1 MKCDKCGFVSF
12 DHLAEC
18 RRCGA
23 NLEGTRERLG
33 FSPVKAE
40 VPFLLGAL
48 VKRGEPLAMS
58 PAGMVREP
66 EEPGPAIGFSPEA
79 DPTLEVEV
87 PPDKPLLPL
96 ATDPEENHPAPQ
108 ELIIELSEADLEA
121 LEGGRESPRPGSRGK
136 SS

>member
-48 VKRGEPLAMS
+48 VKGGESRDRLRP
-58 PAGMVREP
+58 GTDGKP

-96 ATDPEENHPAPQ
+96 ATDPEENHPAPE

-121 LEGGRESPRPGSRGK
+121 LEGGRESPRPGSRGR

>member
-12 DHLAEC
+12 DHLAQC

-23 NLEGTRERLG
+23 DLEATRERLG

-48 VKRGEPLAMS
+48 VKKGESLDFS
-58 PAGMVREP
+58 PAGMAHEP
-66 EEPGPAIGFSPEA
+66 EEPGPMTVSGPGAK
-79 DPTLEVEV
+79 PTLEVEV
-87 PPDKPLLPL
+87 PPDKPLPPL
-96 ATDPEENHPAPQ
+96 ATDPEDNRSANG

-121 LEGGRESPRPGSRGK
+121 LDGGQKTHRPR
-136 SS
+136 SSKENP

>member
-12 DHLAEC
+12 DHLAQC

-23 NLEGTRERLG
+23 DLEAVRGRLG

-48 VKRGEPLAMS
+48 VKRGEALALS
-58 PAGMVREP
+58 PVGMVREP
-66 EEPGPAIGFSPEA
+66 EEPGPAFGFSLEA
-79 DPTLEVEV
+79 QPTLEVEV
-87 PPDKPLLPL
+87 LPDKPLLPL